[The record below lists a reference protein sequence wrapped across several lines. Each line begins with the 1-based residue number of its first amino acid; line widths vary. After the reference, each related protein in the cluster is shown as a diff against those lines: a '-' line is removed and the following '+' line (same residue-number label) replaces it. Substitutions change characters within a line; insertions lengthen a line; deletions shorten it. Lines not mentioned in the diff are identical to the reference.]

1 MVTKKDI
8 FRSTLKHPN
17 TKNTQGD
24 PSRLDHPQGLR
35 EQHPD
40 GVQQDSTI
48 S

>member
-1 MVTKKDI
+1 MFMLSFSRQTNI
-8 FRSTLKHPN
+8 NYF
-17 TKNTQGD
+17 QGD

-40 GVQQDSTI
+40 GVQQDSTL